1 MKAMSTPECALVV
14 DDDPILLE
22 VATSLLRKRG
32 LREVVRATNG
42 AEALEALNRRRD
54 CVGLILCDLQMPEMD
69 GIAFMRSLAALS
81 YSGPIVIVSSMSD
94 QVRSLAS
101 QVGKSHGLNI
111 LGTVKKPLSPA
122 KLNVILDEGG
132 EVTARPA
139 VQVREE
145 ISEAALREALA
156 TGAIVAHY
164 QPKLDMATGQ
174 IVGAEALARWEL
186 PDGSLISPDRFVP
199 LAERTGL
206 IAAIDHCIM
215 HRASADLVHLQTLH
229 PSFCVSVNAG
239 ADTLDDVKVHDM
251 LVGMLAARGLRHSHF
266 TLEITESQA
275 LRKTTSLMEVLGRL
289 RLSGFALSIDDFG
302 TGHSNLETLREFPFT
317 EIKIDRSF
325 VQEALSSASASAS
338 VEACLLLG
346 REMGMTIV
354 AEGVETKEHWQF
366 LLSKGTTA
374 AQGYFIAKPMS
385 LRDMRSW
392 MQQRAAMPA
401 ARAR

>member
-1 MKAMSTPECALVV
+1 MQVSTEQECALVV

-22 VATSLLRKRG
+22 VANSLLRKRG
-32 LREVVRATNG
+32 FHEVVRATNG
-42 AEALEALNRRRD
+42 VEALEALTRRRAD
-54 CVGLILCDLQMPEMD
+54 IGLILCDLQMPEMD
-69 GIAFMRSLAALS
+69 GIAFMRGLATLS
-81 YSGPIVIVSSMSD
+81 YSGPVVIVSSMSD

-122 KLNVILDEGG
+122 KLNAFLDGGG
-132 EVTARPA
+132 EVVARPA
-139 VQVREE
+139 VRARDEV
-145 ISEAALREALA
+145 SEAALREALA

-174 IVGAEALARWEL
+174 IVGAEALARWEQ
-186 PDGSLISPDRFVP
+186 PDGSFIPPDRFVP

-215 HRASADLVHLQTLH
+215 HRASADLVQLQAVH

-239 ADTLDDVKVHDM
+239 VDTLDDVKVYDM
-251 LVGMLAARGLRHSHF
+251 LVGMLAAKGIRHSHF
-266 TLEITESQA
+266 TVEITESQA
-275 LRKTTSLMEVLGRL
+275 LRKTASLMEVLGRL
-289 RLSGFALSIDDFG
+289 RLAGFALSIDDFG

-325 VQEALSSASASAS
+325 VQDALSSASAKAS

-346 REMGMTIV
+346 REMGMTVV

-366 LLSKGTTA
+366 LRSKGATA
-374 AQGYFIAKPMS
+374 AQGYFIAKPMP
-385 LRDMRSW
+385 LRDMRTW
-392 MQQRAAMPA
+392 MQQHASIPA

>member
-1 MKAMSTPECALVV
+1 
-14 DDDPILLE
+14 
-22 VATSLLRKRG
+22 
-32 LREVVRATNG
+32 
-42 AEALEALNRRRD
+42 
-54 CVGLILCDLQMPEMD
+54 
-69 GIAFMRSLAALS
+69 
-81 YSGPIVIVSSMSD
+81 
-94 QVRSLAS
+94 
-101 QVGKSHGLNI
+101 
-111 LGTVKKPLSPA
+111 
-122 KLNVILDEGG
+122 
-132 EVTARPA
+132 
-139 VQVREE
+139 
-145 ISEAALREALA
+145 
-156 TGAIVAHY
+156 
-164 QPKLDMATGQ
+164 
-174 IVGAEALARWEL
+174 
-186 PDGSLISPDRFVP
+186 
-199 LAERTGL
+199 
-206 IAAIDHCIM
+206 
-215 HRASADLVHLQTLH
+215 
-229 PSFCVSVNAG
+229 
-239 ADTLDDVKVHDM
+239 
-251 LVGMLAARGLRHSHF
+251 LRHSHF